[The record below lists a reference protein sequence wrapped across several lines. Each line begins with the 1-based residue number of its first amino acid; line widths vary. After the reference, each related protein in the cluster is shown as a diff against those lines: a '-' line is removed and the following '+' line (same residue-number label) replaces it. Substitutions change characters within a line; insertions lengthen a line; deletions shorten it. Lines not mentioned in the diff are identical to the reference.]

1 MSDILR
7 RFTDESVKCGV
18 LNDSPTARSEKVIDR
33 IWRERNHLQLRLNKM
48 DELIALLEKNPQIEQ
63 ILTLSREVL

>member
-7 RFTDESVKCGV
+7 RFTDESAKCEVIG
-18 LNDSPTARSEKVIDR
+18 SPTVEKVIDR
-33 IWRERNHLQLRLNKM
+33 IWRERNQLQLRLNKM
-48 DELIALLEKNPQIEQ
+48 DELIALLEKNPQIES